1 MNGNHRL
8 EAGDAGLRNFR
19 CVRTTFLALMPFCE
33 TAHFG
38 RIEYDAA
45 SRLNFSEGLPAFE
58 SERQF
63 VLVQRPEQNPLVF
76 LQSVTTPGLC
86 FPALPVHVVERSY
99 TPSLSDQDLEL
110 LGFTGQPVYGADAL
124 FLALIAL
131 HEDDPTA
138 NLLAPIVVNLS
149 TRAAAQCVDSEMRY
163 SHRCSLLARLEA
175 AS

>member
-1 MNGNHRL
+1 
-8 EAGDAGLRNFR
+8 
-19 CVRTTFLALMPFCE
+19 MPFCE

-38 RIEYDAA
+38 RIEYDAV
-45 SRLNFSEGLPAFE
+45 SRLSFSEGLPAFE
-58 SERQF
+58 SERRF
-63 VLVQRPEQNPLVF
+63 VLVQRPEQHPMVF
-76 LQSVTTPGLC
+76 LQSVVTPGLC
-86 FPALPVHVVERSY
+86 FPALPVHVVEPSY
-99 TPSLSDQDLEL
+99 TPFLSDHDLKL
-110 LGFTGQPVYGADAL
+110 LGFTGQPVNGADAL

-163 SHRCSLLARLEA
+163 SHRCSLLPRLEA